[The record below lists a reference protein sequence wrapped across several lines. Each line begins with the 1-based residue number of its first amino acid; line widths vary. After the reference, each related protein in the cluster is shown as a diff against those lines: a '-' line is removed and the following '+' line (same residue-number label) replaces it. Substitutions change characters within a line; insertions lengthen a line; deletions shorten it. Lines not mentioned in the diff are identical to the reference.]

1 MKFILNLS
9 CSCTTIQTGIHEQ
22 FLGDGVCHENMPG
35 CYNSKACNYDG
46 GDCCKDTCHY
56 PGQTTN
62 GADDYGE
69 CGQEGYVCRDPSSID
84 CQPALARQTKTFCS
98 FEEDEDIDAIWEDDL
113 FRSDED
119 EMPDCLSSETLYRLV
134 QYDSWGDGWDNTVL
148 KVNLHSDMTSPPIYE
163 GGLKYGSQG
172 TVYLCL
178 AKKEAKC
185 YHVSVE
191 NGVWGNEIS
200 WELRPMAGGA
210 PALAAGGSPT
220 DCTVAIGGT
229 LPDCPNNCESTRPDT
244 KIDDPSYKSYK
255 DMESCIEAKC
265 LIQVGNCAQDDSC
278 SECMQE
284 TTPDFCF
291 ANDNFNTLID
301 CSMCSCTENRPAYC
315 DAKISGAASAGGSS
329 SATHEGN
336 FKPAAGGS
344 ANGNSDTCGPEQTL
358 KGTTSLIKFSE
369 CANVDQMMAMV
380 TDFDNDNFGA
390 LDLFEACAHAY
401 DGEPLHG
408 GKTAM
413 GCMAILHNLIVDD
426 EDETSS
432 GTPFKNAN
440 GDPLPDNIGKAISTL
455 AHHLYHD
462 AEEFCDCSATVNK
475 ETPMCSSFINFKTL
489 MYEAVD
495 ACKSL
500 DQIDCAAWE
509 EFTTPCKQNLQQMF
523 DTVDFDKPEQCTYVE
538 SQCGGAGP
546 FPAFRRLDCG
556 GEIAKSAWDFHTM
569 YERGCLK
576 SSSSGSVPTPAVTPS
591 TPSTPSGPASTPSY
605 TKPSSAAE
613 EKKQYKPYDPNGAT
627 DEKKPYY
634 SKSDPVPEEDDT
646 TNYKEKKKHHFVRNT
661 FILAILAGV
670 GYVMYKK
677 RKENFNYMRF
687 RQLREARNYAGGLNA
702 GGGGEY
708 TGKCSSCVWI
718 FRLAKCSE
726 TDFL

>member
-1 MKFILNLS
+1 
-9 CSCTTIQTGIHEQ
+9 
-22 FLGDGVCHENMPG
+22 
-35 CYNSKACNYDG
+35 
-46 GDCCKDTCHY
+46 
-56 PGQTTN
+56 
-62 GADDYGE
+62 
-69 CGQEGYVCRDPSSID
+69 
-84 CQPALARQTKTFCS
+84 
-98 FEEDEDIDAIWEDDL
+98 
-113 FRSDED
+113 
-119 EMPDCLSSETLYRLV
+119 
-134 QYDSWGDGWDNTVL
+134 
-148 KVNLHSDMTSPPIYE
+148 
-163 GGLKYGSQG
+163 
-172 TVYLCL
+172 
-178 AKKEAKC
+178 
-185 YHVSVE
+185 
-191 NGVWGNEIS
+191 
-200 WELRPMAGGA
+200 
-210 PALAAGGSPT
+210 
-220 DCTVAIGGT
+220 
-229 LPDCPNNCESTRPDT
+229 
-244 KIDDPSYKSYK
+244 
-255 DMESCIEAKC
+255 
-265 LIQVGNCAQDDSC
+265 
-278 SECMQE
+278 
-284 TTPDFCF
+284 
-291 ANDNFNTLID
+291 
-301 CSMCSCTENRPAYC
+301 
-315 DAKISGAASAGGSS
+315 
-329 SATHEGN
+329 
-336 FKPAAGGS
+336 
-344 ANGNSDTCGPEQTL
+344 
-358 KGTTSLIKFSE
+358 
-369 CANVDQMMAMV
+369 
-380 TDFDNDNFGA
+380 
-390 LDLFEACAHAY
+390 
-401 DGEPLHG
+401 
-408 GKTAM
+408 
-413 GCMAILHNLIVDD
+413 
-426 EDETSS
+426 
-432 GTPFKNAN
+432 
-440 GDPLPDNIGKAISTL
+440 
-455 AHHLYHD
+455 
-462 AEEFCDCSATVNK
+462 
-475 ETPMCSSFINFKTL
+475 MCSSFINFKTL